1 MPKKILL
8 ADDSITIQKV
18 ITITFA
24 TEDYDI
30 IIVGDGNSAVKKA
43 KELKPDLILAD
54 VSMPGKSGYEVCEAI
69 KSDPVLRHIPVML
82 LAGTFEPLN
91 KAEAE
96 RVKSDD
102 SIVKPFESQ
111 ELIEKVA
118 TLLLKN
124 ISAPVEE
131 IAEIPAV
138 ELEPAELSVE
148 PFEAPVVAPPPPPKA
163 PVRPAAPPPPS
174 PKAAEPEP
182 EIGGIDEMFG
192 PSGAFLGAEEDTVN
206 PVAESREELSIGEQG
221 SGFLDEPEIPEGQT
235 GRQTGLII
243 KEGLKPPV
251 VERVAVKPAVPK
263 VESPKPKVEPEPIE
277 VPPWRVAPPPPSKAP
292 PAPPKADIIEPQFE
306 PMAVPP
312 SSKVEPPKPKVEPI
326 EPQFEPMTFEP
337 PKDGAFEVP
346 SFDFSNKATTQV
358 EEPFWSEPISNAGD
372 VEQFDTVSE
381 NIAPEPADVFEAEKP
396 VSSKAGA
403 PPPPK
408 AEPLEPRRGPEPI
421 KEPVK
426 ETPSFAMKEAHKPVV
441 SKVVESAVKEAEARV
456 VEEAGER
463 LRGVGISKDNLEQTI
478 AKIARE
484 VIEEIA
490 WEVVPE
496 LAEELIAAEF
506 QRFKE
511 SWAKSK

>member
-30 IIVGDGNSAVKKA
+30 IIAGDGNSAVKKA

-69 KSDPVLRHIPVML
+69 KSDPALRHIPVML

-118 TLLLKN
+118 TLLSKN

-138 ELEPAELSVE
+138 EIEPAELSVE
-148 PFEAPVVAPPPPPKA
+148 PFEAPVVAPSPPPKA
-163 PVRPAAPPPPS
+163 PLRPPAPPPPS
-174 PKAAEPEP
+174 PKAAESEL

-206 PVAESREELSIGEQG
+206 PVAESREELSIGEQS

-235 GRQTGLII
+235 GRQTGSIS
-243 KEGLKPPV
+243 KEELKTFV
-251 VERVAVKPAVPK
+251 VEKVAVKPAVPK
-263 VESPKPKVEPEPIE
+263 AEPPKPKVELEPID
-277 VPPWRVAPPPPSKAP
+277 VPPWRVASPPS
-292 PAPPKADIIEPQFE
+292 PKVDIIESQFE

-312 SSKVEPPKPKVEPI
+312 SPKVEPPKPKVESV
-326 EPQFEPMTFEP
+326 EPQFEPMTFES
-337 PKDGAFEVP
+337 PKDDAFEVP
-346 SFDFSNKATTQV
+346 SFDFSNKVSTQV
-358 EEPFWSEPISNAGD
+358 EEPFWSEPVANAGD
-372 VEQFDTVSE
+372 VAQFGAVSE
-381 NIAPEPADVFEAEKP
+381 SIAPEPADVFEAEKP
-396 VSSKAGA
+396 VSSKTDA
-403 PPPPK
+403 PLLK
-408 AEPLEPRRGPEPI
+408 AEPLETRRAPESI

-426 ETPSFAMKEAHKPVV
+426 EAPSFAMKEAHKPVV